1 MRAVFSAIWRSLASA
16 AITLA
21 SPRRGARRISRAV
34 SRTGIQLSRKVS
46 DGTCSSPVMAGS
58 LASNVAVKALR
69 KAPRGSRHPVSP
81 SWNLKV
87 PAGSDWNAGGTSYVS
102 SGLLG
107 RSLRHRNDRDEGAV
121 FGFRTVL
128 DASVDQ
134 RKQRM
139 VHTYADVLARMPLRA
154 ALTHENIAG
163 KAALAAKQL
172 HAKALARRVAAV
184 SRRSACFLVCHGWNL
199 SSGTT

>member
-21 SPRRGARRISRAV
+21 SPRRGARRMSRAV
-34 SRTGIQLSRKVS
+34 SRTGIQLSRNVS
-46 DGTCSSPVMAGS
+46 DGTCSRPVMAGS
-58 LASNVAVKALR
+58 LGPKLQSDALR
-69 KAPRGSRHPVSP
+69 KALRESRHPVSP
-81 SWNLKV
+81 SWNLLEG
-87 PAGSDWNAGGTSYVS
+87 PRRFGLNAGGPPMVS

-139 VHTYADVLARMPLRA
+139 VHTYADVRARIDR
-154 ALTHENIAG
+154 
-163 KAALAAKQL
+163 KS
-172 HAKALARRVAAV
+172 VV
-184 SRRSACFLVCHGWNL
+184 
-199 SSGTT
+199 